1 MALSTQFSED
11 GKVFT
16 VSMSDRFD
24 ITAYKD
30 LVESYKDKLESVS
43 KWILDMA
50 KVEYIDSSAL
60 GMLLMMRELA
70 GGENADITIVN
81 LNASLKK
88 IFTTANFHK
97 LFNIEE

>member
-1 MALSTQFSED
+1 MVLNAQFSED

-16 VSMSDRFD
+16 VSISGRFD
-24 ITAYKD
+24 ITVYKD

-50 KVEYIDSSAL
+50 EVEYVDSSAL
-60 GMLLMMRELA
+60 GMLLMMRERA

-81 LNASLKK
+81 LNSNLKK

>member
-1 MALSTQFSED
+1 MALNAQFSED

-16 VSMSDRFD
+16 VSISGRFD
-24 ITAYKD
+24 ITVYKD

-50 KVEYIDSSAL
+50 EVEYVDSSAL
-60 GMLLMMRELA
+60 GMLLMMRERA

-81 LNASLKK
+81 LNSNLKK

>member
-1 MALSTQFSED
+1 MSLSTKISED

-16 VSMSDRFD
+16 ISMSGRLD

-30 LVESYKDKLESVS
+30 LTESYKDKLESVS

-50 KVEYIDSSAL
+50 EVEYVDSSAL
-60 GMLLMMRELA
+60 GMLLMLREHA
-70 GGENADITIVN
+70 GGENADINIVN
-81 LNASLKK
+81 LNSNLKK

-97 LFNIEE
+97 LFNMEK